1 MAEKIF
7 NEFDNVFV
15 SLYVSNN
22 LKWYEHDGLDTWHA
36 QKCRD
41 FLENTDEHFKQRKI
55 VYFDIIN
62 NNKLDEK
69 TLRQYQTVDCKT
81 IKTYPLQHQNNIM
94 SSVFRNIKRKDM
106 HVPKESVKEHFISN
120 KQKSI
125 GRGKF
130 LKSCNDA
137 MYASSWK
144 VLYFKNMLYNSY
156 GSIFIF
162 FSCSKKKNEF

>member
-55 VYFDIIN
+55 VNFDIIN

-106 HVPKESVKEHFISN
+106 HLPKESVKEHFISN
-120 KQKSI
+120 KQKLI
-125 GRGKF
+125 GRGK
-130 LKSCNDA
+130 S
-137 MYASSWK
+137 
-144 VLYFKNMLYNSY
+144 
-156 GSIFIF
+156 
-162 FSCSKKKNEF
+162 

>member
-1 MAEKIF
+1 M
-7 NEFDNVFV
+7 
-15 SLYVSNN
+15 
-22 LKWYEHDGLDTWHA
+22 
-36 QKCRD
+36 
-41 FLENTDEHFKQRKI
+41 ENTDEHFKQRKI

-130 LKSCNDA
+130 LKSCKDA
-137 MYASSWK
+137 MYASS
-144 VLYFKNMLYNSY
+144 L
-156 GSIFIF
+156 
-162 FSCSKKKNEF
+162 

>member
-55 VYFDIIN
+55 VNFDIIN
-62 NNKLDEK
+62 DNKLDEK

-130 LKSCNDA
+130 LKSCKDT
-137 MYASSWK
+137 MYASSW
-144 VLYFKNMLYNSY
+144 
-156 GSIFIF
+156 
-162 FSCSKKKNEF
+162 

>member
-22 LKWYEHDGLDTWHA
+22 LKWYEHDGLDTWHV

-55 VYFDIIN
+55 VNFDIIN

-130 LKSCNDA
+130 LKSCKDA
-137 MYASSWK
+137 MYASSW
-144 VLYFKNMLYNSY
+144 
-156 GSIFIF
+156 
-162 FSCSKKKNEF
+162 

>member
-15 SLYVSNN
+15 PPYVSNN
-22 LKWYEHDGLDTWHA
+22 LKWYESDGLGAWYA
-36 QKCRD
+36 QGKCCEV
-41 FLENTDEHFKQRKI
+41 LENTDEHLKQRKT
-55 VYFDIIN
+55 VNFDIIN
-62 NNKLDEK
+62 NNKLGEK

-130 LKSCNDA
+130 LKSCKDA
-137 MYASSWK
+137 MYASS
-144 VLYFKNMLYNSY
+144 L
-156 GSIFIF
+156 
-162 FSCSKKKNEF
+162 

>member
-1 MAEKIF
+1 
-7 NEFDNVFV
+7 
-15 SLYVSNN
+15 
-22 LKWYEHDGLDTWHA
+22 
-36 QKCRD
+36 
-41 FLENTDEHFKQRKI
+41 
-55 VYFDIIN
+55 
-62 NNKLDEK
+62 
-69 TLRQYQTVDCKT
+69 
-81 IKTYPLQHQNNIM
+81 M

-144 VLYFKNMLYNSY
+144 VIYFKNMLYNSY

-162 FSCSKKKNEF
+162 FSCIKKKNEF

>member
-22 LKWYEHDGLDTWHA
+22 LKWYEHDGLDTWHV

-130 LKSCNDA
+130 
-137 MYASSWK
+137 
-144 VLYFKNMLYNSY
+144 
-156 GSIFIF
+156 
-162 FSCSKKKNEF
+162 

>member
-55 VYFDIIN
+55 VNFDIIN

-69 TLRQYQTVDCKT
+69 TLRQYQTVDCTT
-81 IKTYPLQHQNNIM
+81 IKAYPLQHQNNIM
-94 SSVFRNIKRKDM
+94 SSVF
-106 HVPKESVKEHFISN
+106 
-120 KQKSI
+120 
-125 GRGKF
+125 
-130 LKSCNDA
+130 
-137 MYASSWK
+137 
-144 VLYFKNMLYNSY
+144 
-156 GSIFIF
+156 
-162 FSCSKKKNEF
+162 

>member
-15 SLYVSNN
+15 PPYVSNN
-22 LKWYEHDGLDTWHA
+22 LKWYERDGLDTQYA
-36 QKCRD
+36 QVECRD

-55 VYFDIIN
+55 VNFDIIN

-94 SSVFRNIKRKDM
+94 SSVF
-106 HVPKESVKEHFISN
+106 
-120 KQKSI
+120 
-125 GRGKF
+125 
-130 LKSCNDA
+130 
-137 MYASSWK
+137 
-144 VLYFKNMLYNSY
+144 
-156 GSIFIF
+156 
-162 FSCSKKKNEF
+162 

>member
-1 MAEKIF
+1 MTEKIF

-15 SLYVSNN
+15 PPYVSNN
-22 LKWYEHDGLDTWHA
+22 LKWYESDGLGTWYA
-36 QKCRD
+36 QGKCCEV
-41 FLENTDEHFKQRKI
+41 LENTDEHLKQRKT
-55 VYFDIIN
+55 VNFDIIN
-62 NNKLDEK
+62 NNKLGEK

-130 LKSCNDA
+130 
-137 MYASSWK
+137 
-144 VLYFKNMLYNSY
+144 
-156 GSIFIF
+156 
-162 FSCSKKKNEF
+162 

>member
-22 LKWYEHDGLDTWHA
+22 LKWYEHDGLDTWHV

-81 IKTYPLQHQNNIM
+81 IKTYPLQHQNNIK
-94 SSVFRNIKRKDM
+94 SSVFQKIKRKDM
-106 HVPKESVKEHFISN
+106 HVPKESVKKHIISN
-120 KQKSI
+120 KQKSF
-125 GRGKF
+125 GRGTF
-130 LKSCNDA
+130 
-137 MYASSWK
+137 
-144 VLYFKNMLYNSY
+144 
-156 GSIFIF
+156 
-162 FSCSKKKNEF
+162 

>member
-15 SLYVSNN
+15 SLYVSSN

-130 LKSCNDA
+130 
-137 MYASSWK
+137 
-144 VLYFKNMLYNSY
+144 
-156 GSIFIF
+156 
-162 FSCSKKKNEF
+162 